1 MLELGA
7 NCASNKKRV
16 LHLLFGG
23 HGVDVLRAVML
34 ILSLRLPSELFMSE
48 RIAL

>member
-1 MLELGA
+1 MFELGA
-7 NCASNKKRV
+7 DGAANEEGV

-23 HGVDVLRAVML
+23 HGVDALRVVML
-34 ILSLRLPSELFMSE
+34 ILPLRLPSELFMSE